1 MRRSACLLAILG
13 LGISSANAQSSFGPS
28 VEANKPAPGG
38 LQFFNSKSDQTTPS
52 AEAPGPRP
60 VKIEEAS
67 PIPGFYGQA
76 IGGAAQKN
84 EAKAEPARPTFTFE
98 TTVDASAGSGVTPAT
113 FQAEESDS
121 SPTIQ
126 PVSGE
131 LGDVRPFPGKP
142 ASAEAPAPETPA
154 PMTAA
159 DGQEEMGVP
168 AKTTPKGSFTI
179 TRAPDRKE
187 KAARSLTAP
196 VAPNTFGTP
205 SVVTGRDLHGPQ
217 TPSLTIEWK
226 TNSEINVG
234 QQFDCDLVISNHG
247 KSTATRVEVQA
258 RLPQNIR
265 VVNTEPKPDQSE
277 TFLGWEFAE
286 LKPGQQKTIK
296 VSMIPFQR
304 GAINA
309 DASVRFSG
317 NARGVFEVAEP
328 MLALKLTGPQE
339 VHVGD
344 SVPHSVIVTNPGTGV
359 AKNVRV
365 EAFIPKGLEHIRGER
380 LLMEIGSLNPGE
392 SRHVQLAMSAVAGGT
407 HDVMVHAVADNGLDE
422 QISSAVH
429 VIAPNLMA
437 EVSGPRL
444 RYLGREGTFKLT
456 VKNDGQAATNNVQ
469 LMHKI
474 PDGFKFVSADRGV
487 QFDRNAKMLIWF
499 VGRLDVKQSAEL
511 NVTLMAEKSGAFK
524 HLIRATSEHGTL
536 ADAELDCR
544 IEGASSLS
552 VAVIDL
558 DDPVEVGTEAVY
570 EVQVKNEGTAAAKDV
585 GLTCELAPGTAFVH
599 AEGPAAHVSEG
610 NEVVFRTTPE
620 LAPGETA
627 TFRVRVAS
635 KTPGNM
641 RFRAR
646 VTSES
651 VPEPLTTDELTKFY
665 GE

>member
-28 VEANKPAPGG
+28 AESGKPAPKG
-38 LQFFNSKSDQTTPS
+38 LRFINSESDQATPV
-52 AEAPGPRP
+52 AESGGPKP
-60 VKIEEAS
+60 VNTEEAS

-76 IGGAAQKN
+76 IGTSTQKTA
-84 EAKAEPARPTFTFE
+84 EKAEPARPAFTFE
-98 TTVDASAGSGVTPAT
+98 TTVDASAGSGVTPAA
-113 FQAEESDS
+113 FQAEATETG
-121 SPTIQ
+121 PTIQ
-126 PVSGE
+126 QVSGE

-142 ASAEAPAPETPA
+142 VSVETASPEA
-154 PMTAA
+154 AA
-159 DGQEEMGVP
+159 AVPEEMSVP
-168 AKTTPKGSFTI
+168 AKTTPKGSLTI
-179 TRAPDRKE
+179 TRAPERKE
-187 KAARSLTAP
+187 TSARSLTAP

-205 SVVTGRDLHGPQ
+205 SVVTGRDLQGPQ

-234 QQFDCDLVISNHG
+234 QQFDCDLVISNNG
-247 KSTATRVEVQA
+247 KATATRVEVQA
-258 RLPQNIR
+258 RLPQNVR
-265 VVNTEPKPDQSE
+265 VVDTEPKPDQSE

-304 GAINA
+304 GAVNA

-317 NARGVFEVAEP
+317 TASGVFEVAEP

-392 SRHVQLAMSAVAGGT
+392 SRHVRLAMSAVAGGT

-444 RYLGREGTFKLT
+444 RYLGREGTFKLS

-552 VAVIDL
+552 VAVVDL

-570 EVQVKNEGTAAAKDV
+570 EVRVKNEGTAAAKDV
-585 GLTCELAPGTAFVH
+585 GLTCELAQGTAFVH

-610 NEVVFRTTPE
+610 NEVIFRTTPE